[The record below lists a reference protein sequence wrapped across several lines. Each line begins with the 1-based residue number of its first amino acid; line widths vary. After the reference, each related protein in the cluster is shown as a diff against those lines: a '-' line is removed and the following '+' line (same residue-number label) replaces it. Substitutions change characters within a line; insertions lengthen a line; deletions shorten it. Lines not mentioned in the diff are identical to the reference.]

1 MLFHIVKVSRLMQ
14 CTIIERRMKMS
25 DNLGDAACSG
35 SHSAMI
41 LGSFIRPLLQ
51 STSYVKFRTDN
62 IALVFQ

>member
-1 MLFHIVKVSRLMQ
+1 MQ

-25 DNLGDAACSG
+25 DNLGDACSG

-51 STSYVKFRTDN
+51 STSYVTVKFRTNN

>member
-1 MLFHIVKVSRLMQ
+1 MQ

-25 DNLGDAACSG
+25 DNLGDACSG

-51 STSYVKFRTDN
+51 STSYVKFRTNN

>member
-1 MLFHIVKVSRLMQ
+1 MQ

-25 DNLGDAACSG
+25 DNLGDACSG

-41 LGSFIRPLLQ
+41 LLGSFIRPLLQ
-51 STSYVKFRTDN
+51 STNYVKFRTDN

>member
-1 MLFHIVKVSRLMQ
+1 MQ